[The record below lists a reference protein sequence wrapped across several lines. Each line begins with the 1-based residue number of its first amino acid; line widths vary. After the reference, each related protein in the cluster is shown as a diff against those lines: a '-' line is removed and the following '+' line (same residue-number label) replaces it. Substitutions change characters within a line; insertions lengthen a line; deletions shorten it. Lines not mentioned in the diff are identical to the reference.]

1 MSALED
7 GPASTF
13 PLRLAE
19 MARLFSKPTV
29 IVLDN
34 ADNLDDDRVLTGL
47 DLLARHAPPS
57 LHLVMCG
64 RQPPRLRLTKLRTS
78 GGLAEIGPAAL
89 RAALRLPRLFSLDV
103 IKGRARA
110 WSRSDDVA

>member
-1 MSALED
+1 MTALED

-34 ADNLDDDRVLTGL
+34 ADNLTDDCVLTGL
-47 DLLARHAPPS
+47 DLLARHTPPS
-57 LHLVMCG
+57 LHLVLCG
-64 RQPPRLRLTKLRTS
+64 RQPPRLHLTKLRIS
-78 GGLAEIGPAAL
+78 GDLAEIGAAAL
-89 RAALRLPRLFSLDV
+89 RTGLRTRPHGDAPR
-103 IKGRARA
+103 
-110 WSRSDDVA
+110 